1 MTSTVA
7 GYANKARRGEIKG
20 VEPMAEERRDEGEGG
35 AGRCI
40 AGREIRENK
49 AAISVY
55 DGDPYIAMIERIRTP
70 LSREEEGK
78 GESQVKRK
86 KMHFQAHTHFLPH
99 EDVMDHG
106 APAKHDAEADEDRG
120 DDRRCRVKLDECVQD
135 HACGSHVH
143 KGLIN

>member
-7 GYANKARRGEIKG
+7 GYANKARRGEIKD
-20 VEPMAEERRDEGEGG
+20 VEPMAEEERDEGEGD

-49 AAISVY
+49 VMISVV

-70 LSREEEGK
+70 LSREEEEEVKGK
-78 GESQVKRK
+78 KCISRL
-86 KMHFQAHTHFLPH
+86 THFLPH

-106 APAKHDAEADEDRG
+106 ASAKHDAEADEDRR
-120 DDRRCRVKLDECVQD
+120 DDRRCRVKLDECVQN
-135 HACGSHVH
+135 HACRSQ
-143 KGLIN
+143 KGLINQ